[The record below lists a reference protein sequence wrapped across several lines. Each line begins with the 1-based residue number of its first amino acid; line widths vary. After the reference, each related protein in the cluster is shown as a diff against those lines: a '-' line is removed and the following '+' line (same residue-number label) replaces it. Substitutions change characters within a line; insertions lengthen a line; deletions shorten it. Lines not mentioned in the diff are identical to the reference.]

1 MDMRV
6 YRLLAIIMILLNKN
20 RVSASK
26 LAKKFEVSSRTIYR
40 DIESICQAGIP
51 IISHQGIDGGF
62 SILDNYKI
70 DKNLFTAEE
79 MTAIL
84 TALEGLNSTISDNSI
99 KYTAEKIKT
108 LFPENLELCN
118 NQQIIMDL
126 NPWERNKELKKKL
139 ELIKQA
145 IKNSQTLTIDYIN
158 ARQEISKREI
168 EAINLVLKGTT
179 WYLYAFCR
187 LREDYRIFRLSR
199 IIDLFLNNSI
209 FEKIHKGFREYEN
222 ENSWYNPGKEVH
234 LELLFKA
241 EALLYI
247 QDFFAKDQIEK
258 QADGSYLVKI
268 SYPEDNWVYGF
279 ILSFGDMVKVLTPPH
294 IQKIIKQKAEEIYK
308 LYN

>member
-1 MDMRV
+1 MRV

-26 LAKKFEVSSRTIYR
+26 LAEKFEVSSRTIYR

-51 IISHQGIDGGF
+51 IVSHQGIDGGF
-62 SILDNYKI
+62 SIMDNYKI

-99 KYTAEKIKT
+99 KYTTEKIKT
-108 LFPENLELCN
+108 LFPENLESGN

-126 NPWERNKELKKKL
+126 NPWGKNEELKKKL

-145 IKNSQTLTIDYIN
+145 IKNSQTMTIDYIN

-168 EAINLVLKGTT
+168 EALTLVLKGTT
-179 WYLYAFCR
+179 WYVYAFCR
-187 LREDYRIFRLSR
+187 LRKDYRIFRLSR
-199 IIDLFLNNSI
+199 IIDLSLNNDI
-209 FEKIHKGFREYEN
+209 FEKIHKDFREYEN
-222 ENSWYNPGKEVH
+222 ENPWYNPGKEVA

-258 QADGSYLVKI
+258 QADGSYLVKT

-294 IQKIIKQKAEEIYK
+294 IQEIIKQRAEDIRK

>member
-1 MDMRV
+1 MRV

-26 LAKKFEVSSRTIYR
+26 LAEKFEVSSRTIYR

-51 IISHQGIDGGF
+51 IVSHQGVDGGF

-84 TALEGLNSTISDNSI
+84 TALEGLDSTISDNSI

-126 NPWERNKELKKKL
+126 NPWGRNKELKKKL

-158 ARQEISKREI
+158 TRQEISKREI
-168 EAINLVLKGTT
+168 EAITLVLKGTT
-179 WYLYAFCR
+179 WYLYSFCR
-187 LREDYRIFRLSR
+187 LRKDYRIFRLSR
-199 IIDLFLNNSI
+199 IIDLSLNNDF
-209 FEKIHKGFREYEN
+209 FEKTHKDFREYEN
-222 ENSWYNPGKEVH
+222 ENAWYNPGKEIN